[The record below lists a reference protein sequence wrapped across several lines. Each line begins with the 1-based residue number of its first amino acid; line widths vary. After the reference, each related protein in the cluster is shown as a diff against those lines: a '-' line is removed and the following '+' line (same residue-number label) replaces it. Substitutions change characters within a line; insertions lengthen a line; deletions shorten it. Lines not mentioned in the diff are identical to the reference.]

1 MSRRLL
7 PPGPVV
13 PLRGELILYDA
24 ARRALAE
31 AKQVDE
37 VKDIRD
43 KAIAMAHYA
52 RQAKNRDLEADAVE
66 IRMRATRRLDQ
77 LRQAQKETIGLSAG
91 TRGSRVKGARVD
103 EKPTLASQ
111 GVDKSLAHQMRIL
124 GALDEPS
131 FERKVVDA
139 RASAS
144 RVYRRAVREAEIEQ
158 ERALR
163 RAQTAQG
170 GSVADLHALIASGY
184 RAGCIAI
191 DPPWPFETYSGRGN
205 SQPTD
210 HYETMPLDAIKALPI
225 RALAAKN
232 LAVFCWVTWPFMPV
246 WHEVIEAWG
255 VHYSGLGFDWIKL
268 NPDGEGL
275 HTGNGYNTRQNPE
288 PCLLAKR
295 GEPLRL
301 SADVHSVIMAPV
313 GAHSE
318 KPDEAY
324 RRMEQL
330 YGGPCLELF
339 ARKPRPGWR
348 TWGDEIKR
356 DGAGPDD
363 AEGER

>member
-1 MSRRLL
+1 MTGVKASYL
-7 PPGPVV
+7 PAN
-13 PLRGELILYDA
+13 YTA
-24 ARRALAE
+24 ARRALDACVR
-31 AKQVDE
+31 VDE
-37 VKDIRD
+37 VKGILD
-43 KAIAMAHYA
+43 KSIAMEVYA
-52 RQAKNRDLEADAVE
+52 YQAKDGELAEMAVE
-66 IRMRATRRLDQ
+66 VRERATRR
-77 LRQAQKETIGLSAG
+77 IGELMDEDRKAG
-91 TRGSRVKGARVD
+91 KLAKGTQGSPVKGARVD

-330 YGGPCLELF
+330 YGGPYLELF